1 MPVKIETSQET
12 IKRWLMHFD
21 EDSLAELLRRE
32 ITANYPDIPMQDLTT
47 VMQLDVTDM
56 GVTVTL
62 VHRSYS

>member
-12 IKRWLMHFD
+12 IKRWRMHFD

-47 VMQLDVTDM
+47 LMQLDVTDM

>member
-1 MPVKIETSQET
+1 
-12 IKRWLMHFD
+12 MHFD

-47 VMQLDVTDM
+47 LMQLDVTDM